1 VRSIV
6 EYLGYVNLALL
17 TCVALVALREWK
29 AGRGRA
35 GVWAALAFGTLAV
48 VADAGPLLPEDPHG
62 FLEAAALRL
71 LIAALVL
78 FPFFLYRFTA
88 AFLPAGAR
96 LEWLVGGMTLVVLA
110 WTFAL
115 PDIPQ
120 EDEPR
125 PIWFIGYIVA
135 FLVHWAVLV
144 LVSSWRLWRGGR
156 SQPGVARRRMQLLA
170 AAAAGITVS
179 LVIAALAGDSEGSA
193 ISFASACL
201 TAVSALGF
209 LLGLA
214 PPGLLRAVWR
224 RPEQVRMQTATAQL
238 MAAGTEEDIASR
250 VLEPML
256 GILGARA
263 AALRR
268 QDGSVIAFEGAT
280 EAMLDA
286 LDEEGDD
293 DGHRLT
299 IDFPEGSLVVWAS
312 AFAPFFGREEIRILA
327 SLAGLTGLALDRARL
342 FGQEREARLALE
354 RADRIKSEFIA
365 LAAHELRTPVTTVHA
380 SAQTL
385 HARREQLTKDQTET
399 LVFVLAEQT
408 ERLRILLEQLL
419 DLSRLEAEAVEI
431 SPEPFGVRER
441 LEVLVQ
447 QVVGEGADGVRI
459 DAPDDLE
466 VDADPSAFD
475 RVVSN
480 LLQNAVRYGA
490 PPITVE
496 ARATDRHLR
505 VTVEDRGPGV
515 APAFV
520 PQLFERFSRSDP
532 SRSAGGGT
540 GLGLAIARSYAQAHR
555 GDLRYEPASPRG
567 ARFQLVLPLRE

>member
-17 TCVALVALREWK
+17 TCVALVALREWRG
-29 AGRGRA
+29 GRGRA
-35 GVWAALAFGTLAV
+35 GLWAALAFGTLAL
-48 VADAGPLLPEDPHG
+48 VADAGPLLPDDPQG
-62 FLEAAALRL
+62 ILEEAALRI
-71 LIAALVL
+71 LIGALVF
-78 FPFFLYRFTA
+78 FPFLLYRFTA
-88 AFLPAGAR
+88 SFLPAGAK
-96 LEWLVGGMTLVVLA
+96 LEWPIGAMTIVVLV
-110 WTFAL
+110 WTLAL
-115 PDIPQ
+115 PDVPQ
-120 EDEPR
+120 EGEPR
-125 PIWFIGYIVA
+125 PLWFIAWIVA

-144 LVSSWRLWRGGR
+144 LVSAWRLWRGGQN
-156 SQPGVARRRMQLLA
+156 QPGVARRRMQLLA
-170 AAAAGITVS
+170 AAAAGLTIS
-179 LVIAALAGDSEGSA
+179 LIIAAVGSDQGSA
-193 ISFASACL
+193 LSLASAVVTL
-201 TAVSALGF
+201 VSAVGF

-214 PPGLLRAVWR
+214 PPALLRAMWR
-224 RPEQVRMQTATAQL
+224 RPEQARMQTATAQL
-238 MAAGTEEDIASR
+238 MAAGTEEDVASR

-263 AALRR
+263 SALRR
-268 QDGSVIAFEGAT
+268 ADGSVIASEGAT
-280 EAMLDA
+280 PQMLAGADG
-286 LDEEGDD
+286 EGDD
-293 DGHRLT
+293 GGHRLT
-299 IDFPEGSLVVWAS
+299 IDFPEGSLVVWTS
-312 AFAPFFGREEIRILA
+312 AFAPFFGGEEIRILA

-354 RADRIKSEFIA
+354 RADEIKSEFIA

-385 HARREQLTKDQTET
+385 HARREQLTTEQAAT
-399 LVFVLAEQT
+399 LVEVLAEQT
-408 ERLRILLEQLL
+408 ERLRLLLEQLL
-419 DLSRLEAEAVEI
+419 DLSRLEAEAVQI
-431 SPEPFGVRER
+431 TPEQFAVRER
-441 LEVLVQ
+441 LEALVT
-447 QVVGEGADGVRI
+447 QVVGEGAADVSVK
-459 DAPDDLE
+459 APADLE
-466 VDADPSAFD
+466 VEADPSAFD

-520 PQLFERFSRSDP
+520 PKLFERFSRSEA
-532 SRSAGGGT
+532 SRATTGT

>member
-17 TCVALVALREWK
+17 TCVALVALREWR

-35 GVWAALAFGTLAV
+35 GVWAALAFGTLAI

-62 FLEAAALRL
+62 FLEGAALRL

-96 LEWLVGGMTLVVLA
+96 LEWLVSVMTVVVLA

-120 EDEPR
+120 EGEPR
-125 PIWFIGYIVA
+125 PIWFVGYIVA

-156 SQPGVARRRMQLLA
+156 GQPGVARRRMQLLA

-179 LVIAALAGDSEGSA
+179 LVIAAFASDAEGSA
-193 ISFASACL
+193 ISLASACL
-201 TAVSALGF
+201 TVVSALGF

-214 PPGLLRAVWR
+214 PPALLRAVWR
-224 RPEQVRMQTATAQL
+224 RPEQSRMQTATAQL
-238 MAAGTEEDIASR
+238 MAAGSEEDVASR

-268 QDGSVIAFEGAT
+268 PDGSVIASEGAT
-280 EAMLDA
+280 DAMVEA
-286 LDEEGDD
+286 LDEEGDE

-312 AFAPFFGREEIRILA
+312 AFAPFFGREELRILA

-342 FGQEREARLALE
+342 FSQEREARLALE

-385 HARREQLTKDQTET
+385 HARREQLTKDQTAT
-399 LVFVLAEQT
+399 LVDVLAEQT

-431 SPEPFGVRER
+431 SPEPFGVRGR

-466 VDADPSAFD
+466 VEADASAFD

-532 SRSAGGGT
+532 SRSAVGGT